1 MASASRPAL
10 RLFLIAAAALILYLP
25 GLGRPAL
32 WEPDEGRYGEI
43 AREMYLS
50 GDYVTPRDNFVR
62 YFEKPP
68 LVYWAE
74 TVAMSIF
81 GANEFAVRLPAAL
94 FSAGEVVITAAIAD
108 VMFGEAVAILAAVA
122 LALSPL
128 FFGFARFATLDPA
141 LAFFMTAALGA
152 FYMAARARDF
162 SRGEGRRWFL
172 TAVAML
178 AFGTLAK
185 GPVAPVLCGAIALIW
200 ILIERRAGEIR
211 RMPWL
216 LAIVVYC
223 AIAAPWFALAAHR
236 NPGFL
241 FFFFVHE
248 HVQRYL
254 ENTEHGW
261 GPWFFIPI
269 VIGGTWPWFFFVP
282 LGLRDLRA
290 TDSAAPSSHRSELRF
305 LIIWFLVI
313 FGFFSIPRA
322 KLGSYILPAIPA
334 LSIMAA
340 LGMSK
345 LSSFEVHAA
354 RRILASFSALTLLG
368 AIAAAIAI
376 AALGGK
382 ISHALAID
390 AYLIAGL
397 LGAIAIASFMID
409 REGKRPGAFVMTLAL
424 GMILIMGIATRARTD
439 GASETSYRMLAK
451 QLSPYLRPGCIVGSY
466 RHNVHSIP
474 FYTGFR
480 EALVSYRG
488 ELAPFGDGADA
499 AASFINSD
507 DELRRLWSSAE
518 CFVLVANRKDL
529 GTLETLTPAPV
540 IVGCEG
546 KKVALFN
553 GRTARAAVDCRTEV
567 H

>member
-1 MASASRPAL
+1 MASARQPAL
-10 RLFLIAAAALILYLP
+10 RLVLIAAAALTLYLP

-32 WEPDEGRYGEI
+32 WEPDEGRYAEI
-43 AREMYLS
+43 AREMYLT

-74 TVAMSIF
+74 AAAMSIF
-81 GANEFAVRLPAAL
+81 GANEFAARLPAAL
-94 FSAGEVVITAAIAD
+94 FSAGEVVVTAAIAD
-108 VMFGEAVAILAAVA
+108 VMFGGAVAILAAIA

-152 FYMAARARDF
+152 FYRAARSRDF
-162 SRGEGRRWFL
+162 NNGAGRRWFL
-172 TAVAML
+172 TSAAML

-200 ILIERRAGEIR
+200 ILIERRVSEIA

-216 LAIVVYC
+216 VAIVVYC
-223 AIAAPWFALAAHR
+223 AITVPWFVVAAHR

-241 FFFFVHE
+241 QFFFVHE

-254 ENTEHGW
+254 ENTEHAW
-261 GPWFFIPI
+261 GLWFFVPI

-282 LGLRDLRA
+282 LGLRELH
-290 TDSAAPSSHRSELRF
+290 AAESPEPSSHHSERRF
-305 LIIWFLVI
+305 LIVWFLVI
-313 FGFFSIPRA
+313 FVFFSIPRA
-322 KLGSYILPAIPA
+322 KLGSYVLPAIPA
-334 LSIMAA
+334 LSI
-340 LGMSK
+340 LSGSGMYK
-345 LSSFEVHAA
+345 LWSFEAQAA
-354 RRILASFSALTLLG
+354 RRVLVGFSALTLLG
-368 AIAAAIAI
+368 AIAVAI
-376 AALGGK
+376 AATRLGGI
-382 ISHALAID
+382 ISHPLVID
-390 AYLIAGL
+390 AYLIAAL
-397 LGAIAIASFMID
+397 LTAIAVVSLIVD
-409 REGKRPGAFVMTLAL
+409 RDGKRPGAFVMTLAL
-424 GMILIMGIATRARTD
+424 GMILIMGIATRARRD
-439 GASETSYRMLAK
+439 VAPETSYRTLAR

-488 ELAPFGDGADA
+488 ELAPFGDGPDA

-507 DELRRLWSSAE
+507 DELRRRWSSTL

-529 GTLETLTPAPV
+529 RVLETLTPPPV

-546 KKVALFN
+546 KKVALVN
-553 GRTARAAVDCRTEV
+553 QNARPDAACTTEV
-567 H
+567 Y

>member
-1 MASASRPAL
+1 MASDRQPAL
-10 RLFLIAAAALILYLP
+10 RLFLIAAVALILYLP

-74 TVAMSIF
+74 TAAISIF

-94 FSAGEVVITAAIAD
+94 FSAAEVVVTAAIAN
-108 VMFGEAVAILAAVA
+108 VMFGEAVAILAAIA

-141 LAFFMTAALGA
+141 LAFFVTAALGA
-152 FYMAARARDF
+152 FYIAARAHDF
-162 SRGEGRRWFL
+162 SRGGRRWFV
-172 TAVAML
+172 AAAAML
-178 AFGTLAK
+178 ALGTLAK

-200 ILIERRAGEIR
+200 LLIERRASEIA

-216 LAIVVYC
+216 LASLVYC
-223 AIAAPWFALAAHR
+223 AITVPWFAMAAHR

-241 FFFFVHE
+241 RFFFVHE

-254 ENTEHGW
+254 VNTEHGW

-290 TDSAAPSSHRSELRF
+290 TESTKPPSHQPELRF
-305 LIIWFLVI
+305 LIVWFLVI
-313 FGFFSIPRA
+313 FVFFSIPRA
-322 KLGSYILPAIPA
+322 KLGSYVLPAIPA
-334 LSIMAA
+334 LAMMAA
-340 LGMSK
+340 VGISNLP
-345 LSSFEVHAA
+345 SFDVHAA
-354 RRILASFSALTLLG
+354 RRILAGFSALTLLG
-368 AIAAAIAI
+368 AIAVAIAT
-376 AALGGK
+376 AALERK
-382 ISHALAID
+382 VSPALAID

-397 LGAIAIASFMID
+397 LGAIAIVSFAVD
-409 REGKRPGAFVMTLAL
+409 RDGKRPGAFVMTLAL
-424 GMILIMGIATRARTD
+424 GTILIMGIAARARKD
-439 GASETSYRMLAK
+439 GASESSYRVLAR

-466 RHNVHSIP
+466 RHDVHSIP

-529 GTLETLTPAPV
+529 GTLETLTPPPV
-540 IVGCEG
+540 IVGCQG
-546 KKVALFN
+546 KKVALVN
-553 GRTARAAVDCRTEV
+553 SRDARPDAGCAAEI